1 MAKMNFL
8 QRIVMGKVLKGIEKM
23 AQNDPKIRGSFEDLG
38 KAAHKLQQDIDQH
51 IKDSK
56 KDGTFK

>member
-8 QRIVMGKVLKGIEKM
+8 QRIVIGKVLKGIEKM
-23 AQNDPKIRGSFEDLG
+23 AQKDPAIRSSFDELG
-38 KAAHKLQQDIDQH
+38 AAAYKLQQDIDQH